1 MAYQCFGCQHGAF
14 STTHLCKAAEPNPG
28 SEKKSVATGTEKT
41 EFTPPRQVYGA
52 KLLTLVSLPRMF
64 GTMRE
69 YVEFR
74 TTLRSAGPAHEQ
86 ELVAVPFQNSGIGPR
101 FALEQFR
108 ATTLLHVIV
117 RYE

>member
-1 MAYQCFGCQHGAF
+1 MLPQHGGEEVRR
-14 STTHLCKAAEPNPG
+14 L
-28 SEKKSVATGTEKT
+28 ATG
-41 EFTPPRQVYGA
+41 FTTPRQVYGA

-64 GTMRE
+64 GVMRE

-74 TTLRSAGPAHEQ
+74 TTLRSAGPSHEQ

-108 ATTLLHVIV
+108 PTTLLHVIV